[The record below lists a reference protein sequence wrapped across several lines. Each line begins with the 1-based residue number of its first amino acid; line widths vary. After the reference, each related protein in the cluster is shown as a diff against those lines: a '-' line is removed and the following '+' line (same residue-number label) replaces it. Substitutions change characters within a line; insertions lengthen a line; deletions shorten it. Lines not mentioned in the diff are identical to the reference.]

1 MGLIVSISRA
11 EGKLRA
17 FFIITI
23 SQDAVVPG
31 GTFETALFRNI
42 ISLIEREETDL
53 LQSFSMAPFT
63 EVN

>member
-1 MGLIVSISRA
+1 MELIASISRA
-11 EGKLRA
+11 KGK
-17 FFIITI
+17 FCIIII

-31 GTFETALFRNI
+31 GTFDTALFRNI
-42 ISLIEREETDL
+42 ISLIEREADL

>member
-1 MGLIVSISRA
+1 MELIASISRA
-11 EGKLRA
+11 KGK
-17 FFIITI
+17 FCIIII

-31 GTFETALFRNI
+31 GTFDTALFRNI
-42 ISLIEREETDL
+42 ISLIEREEAGL